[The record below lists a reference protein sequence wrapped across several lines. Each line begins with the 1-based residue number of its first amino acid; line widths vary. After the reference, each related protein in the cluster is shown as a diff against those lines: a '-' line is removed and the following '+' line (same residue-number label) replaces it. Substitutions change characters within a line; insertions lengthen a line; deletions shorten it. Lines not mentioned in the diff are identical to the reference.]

1 MESSSVS
8 VCEAV
13 STVLCTLEEQRK
25 LAYSRS
31 SIQLVSELE
40 NKYPLSD
47 VIMRRLA
54 ILGIAVQNRG
64 MKFYYYNA
72 ISLLVSCGQTLTQE
86 YRGHPLATCMTVA

>member
-13 STVLCTLEEQRK
+13 SSVLCTLEEQRK

-54 ILGIAVQNRG
+54 IYFKKWLAVGITLAVH
-64 MKFYYYNA
+64 
-72 ISLLVSCGQTLTQE
+72 ISIEGCNLNTIML
-86 YRGHPLATCMTVA
+86 

>member
-8 VCEAV
+8 ECEAV
-13 STVLCTLEEQRK
+13 SSVLCMLEEQRN

-54 ILGIAVQNRG
+54 IKNNWL
-64 MKFYYYNA
+64 
-72 ISLLVSCGQTLTQE
+72 
-86 YRGHPLATCMTVA
+86 

>member
-1 MESSSVS
+1 MVTNGEDPNVCLSMESTSVS

-13 STVLCTLEEQRK
+13 SSVLHTLEEQRK

-31 SIQLVSELE
+31 SIQLVSEIE

-54 ILGIAVQNRG
+54 NYFVIWLAVDN
-64 MKFYYYNA
+64 
-72 ISLLVSCGQTLTQE
+72 CGLFTL
-86 YRGHPLATCMTVA
+86 P

>member
-8 VCEAV
+8 VYEAV
-13 STVLCTLEEQRK
+13 SSALCTLEEQRK

-47 VIMRRLA
+47 VIMRRSA
-54 ILGIAVQNRG
+54 IYKN
-64 MKFYYYNA
+64 
-72 ISLLVSCGQTLTQE
+72 
-86 YRGHPLATCMTVA
+86 

>member
-1 MESSSVS
+1 MESSSMS

-25 LAYSRS
+25 LDYSRS

-54 ILGIAVQNRG
+54 MVMFN
-64 MKFYYYNA
+64 N
-72 ISLLVSCGQTLTQE
+72 VWCSCAYKIE
-86 YRGHPLATCMTVA
+86 R